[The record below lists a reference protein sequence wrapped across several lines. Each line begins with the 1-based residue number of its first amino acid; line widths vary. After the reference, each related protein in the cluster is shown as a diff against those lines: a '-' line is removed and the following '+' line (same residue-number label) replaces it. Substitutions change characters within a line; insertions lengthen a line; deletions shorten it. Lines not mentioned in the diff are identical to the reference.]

1 MQVERLRLAGFKSF
15 VDATELPIEPGLT
28 GIVGPNGCGKSNLV
42 EALRWVM
49 GEASARRL
57 RGGEMDDVIFAGS
70 ASRPARN
77 VAEVSLTIDNA
88 ARDAPFAFNDRDAI
102 EIVRRIDRGS
112 GSAYRVNGREARARD
127 VQLLFADAA
136 SGAHSGG
143 IVSQGRI
150 GALIAAKPVER
161 RLLLDEAAGTAGLYQ
176 RRHEAELKLKGA
188 EDNLLRVDD
197 VIVTMTQQLDG
208 LKRQAR
214 QAQRYRRLSEQIRR
228 TEARLLEA
236 RWRDALADAE
246 RIAGELREAERAVA
260 AATEHAA
267 SAERHRAAAEEALP
281 PLRLAEAAASAALHR
296 LNHAR
301 GALDQELARIAAAR
315 QDATRRHEQLAG
327 DIARED
333 EHVADADAALARL
346 DDEKHALERGE
357 SGDATAR
364 ETAAAGLERAAAELA
379 AAEIGLQQMTEAC
392 VTGEA
397 RRGGLER
404 RRAELAERRR
414 RLRQRLDENEAQRS
428 ALGEAAVPQA
438 AIADAAAQVVAA
450 AAEADADR
458 DAASA
463 AADRLTAARADE
475 ARAGD
480 AARDAERCLAR
491 LKAEADALASVLAPA
506 PSPDGGDKPPV
517 LSLLDVPPGFEAATA
532 ALFDDELAAPAISA
546 PGDAARG
553 WVELPPLAAGLPEGA
568 RPLAAEIGAPPALAR
583 RLGQAGLVASEAE
596 GWALQAGLAA
606 GQSLV
611 DRDGRLWRWDGFARV
626 APGDGG
632 AAEQLRQRNRLAAI
646 AAEIAVAET
655 ESQARDAAAATA
667 IAHAQALAVAE
678 REAAATLRRAE
689 EALARQRAAEAELS
703 RRALGAETRLAALA
717 EAAEKLAAELAELN
731 AQFAEAERG
740 LALAPDPAL
749 ARAGL
754 DGARAQAAA
763 ARRHESEAQ
772 AAIARLA
779 QETESRR
786 RRVEWIGAEAQSWQ
800 HRRERALAQRQI
812 LHERQTAVEG
822 EITGLA
828 ARPAAIA
835 VESAALAQTAAQA
848 TAAHRT
854 AADAL
859 AIGETRLREA
869 GDASRQTEHALSAA
883 REERARCEVRREA
896 AGQALARLRE
906 EIRERLETLP
916 EALAELADADDKT
929 PTDPAQLDARL
940 DRLTREREAIG
951 PVNLVAE
958 REAEEVGERVESLQR
973 ERAELTEAI
982 ARLRRGIAAL
992 DQEGRKRL
1000 QGAFEALNAHFS
1012 TLFQRLFGGGRAH
1025 LALTDD
1031 EDPLEAGLEIMAS
1044 PPGKR
1049 LQALSLLSGGEQA
1062 LTAIAL
1068 IFAVFLTNPAPI
1080 CVLDEVDAP
1089 LDDANVDRFCRL
1101 IAETADAT
1109 GTRFLLITHHRIT
1122 MAHMDRLFGVTMPE
1136 RGVSQLVSVDLA
1148 RAAELRETHYAAA
1161 Q

>member
-70 ASRPARN
+70 ATRPSRN
-77 VAEVSLTIDNA
+77 VAEVSLTVDNA
-88 ARDAPFAFNDRDAI
+88 ERDAPFAFNDREAI
-102 EIVRRIDRGS
+102 EIIRRIDRGS
-112 GSAYRVNGREARARD
+112 GSAYRINGREARARD

-136 SGAHSGG
+136 TGSHSGG

-150 GALIAAKPVER
+150 GALIAAKPSER
-161 RLLLDEAAGTAGLYQ
+161 RQLLDEAAGTAGLYQ

-197 VIVTMTQQLDG
+197 VIVTMSEQLDG
-208 LKRQAR
+208 LKRQAK
-214 QAQRYRRLSEQIRR
+214 QAQRYRRLAEQIRR
-228 TEARLLEA
+228 TEARLLDA

-267 SAERHRAAAEEALP
+267 TAERHRAAAEEALP
-281 PLRLAEAAASAALHR
+281 PLRLGEAAASAALHR

-301 GALDQELARIAAAR
+301 EALDQELVRITAAR
-315 QDATRRHEQLAG
+315 QEAARRGGQLAG
-327 DIARED
+327 DIGRED

-346 DDEKHALERGE
+346 SDEQRMLER
-357 SGDATAR
+357 SDSADATAR
-364 ETAAAGLERAAAELA
+364 NAANTALERAAAELA

-397 RRGGLER
+397 RRGALER
-404 RRAELAERRR
+404 RHAELAERQKRV
-414 RLRQRLDENEAQRS
+414 RQRLDETEAQRR
-428 ALGEAAVPQA
+428 ALGEAGVPRE
-438 AIADAAAQVVAA
+438 AI
-450 AAEADADR
+450 AEADAMVAQAQAQAE
-458 DAASA
+458 AARGAAMA
-463 AADRLTAARADE
+463 AAERLTAARTTE
-475 ARAGD
+475 AGAID
-480 AARDAERCLAR
+480 AAREAERRLAR
-491 LKAEADALASVLAPA
+491 LKAEAEALAAILAPA
-506 PSPDGGDKPPV
+506 PTATGDGKPSV
-517 LSLLDVPPGFEAATA
+517 LSQLDVPAGLEAATA
-532 ALFDDELAAPAISA
+532 ALFDDELAAPLIDEA
-546 PGDAARG
+546 GDAASG
-553 WVELPPLAAGLPEGA
+553 WVALPPLADPAALPEGA
-568 RPLAAEIGAPPALAR
+568 EPLTATIGAPSALTR
-583 RLGQAGLVASEAE
+583 RLTQAGLVADEAE
-596 GWALQAGLAA
+596 GWRLQARLAA

-611 DRDGRLWRWDGFARV
+611 DRDGRLWRWDGFVRT

-646 AAEIAVAET
+646 AVEIATAET
-655 ESQARDAAAATA
+655 EWRASDAMATAARAQSAEAAAA
-667 IAHAQALAVAE
+667 E
-678 REAAATLRRAE
+678 RDASAALRRAE
-689 EALARQRAAEAELS
+689 DALARQRAAEAELS
-703 RRALGAETRLAALA
+703 RRSLATEARQA
-717 EAAEKLAAELAELN
+717 AIIDAAEKLTAELGELEGQAAETA
-731 AQFAEAERG
+731 RH
-740 LALAPDPAL
+740 LALAPDPAM

-772 AAIARLA
+772 ATIARLT
-779 QETESRR
+779 QETASRR
-786 RRVEWIGAEAQSWQ
+786 RRIESIVVESQSWQ
-800 HRRERALAQRQI
+800 QRRERALTQRRV
-812 LHERQTAVEG
+812 LGERQAALTA
-822 EITGLA
+822 EIATLA
-828 ARPAAIA
+828 ARPAEIA
-835 VESAALAQTAAQA
+835 SETKALAAQA
-848 TAAHRT
+848 AEVARAHRA

-859 AIGETRLREA
+859 ASGDTRLR
-869 GDASRQTEHALSAA
+869 QTTDIARRAEHDLATA
-883 REERARCEVRREA
+883 RETRARCEVRREA
-896 AGQALARLRE
+896 AGAALTRLRDD
-906 EIRERLETLP
+906 IRDRLETLP
-916 EALAELADADDKT
+916 EALVELAGDEDE
-929 PTDPAQLDARL
+929 PGDPGQLDARL
-940 DRLTREREAIG
+940 GRLTRERDAIG

-958 REAEEVGERVESLQR
+958 REAEEVEARVESLR
-973 ERAELTEAI
+973 HERTELTEAV

-1000 QGAFEALNAHFS
+1000 QGAFEILNGHFS

-1025 LALTDD
+1025 LTLTDT

-1068 IFAVFLTNPAPI
+1068 IFAGFLTNPAPI

-1109 GTRFLLITHHRIT
+1109 GTKFLLITHHRIT
-1122 MAHMDRLFGVTMPE
+1122 MAHMDRLFGVTMTE

-1148 RAAELRETHYAAA
+1148 RAAELRQTA
-1161 Q
+1161 